1 MFIQNIINNFKSYL
15 EETIF
20 KLNDL
25 LDILKLYETN
35 TLLDCC
41 HEKVD
46 DYIDISPE
54 LSQKITYCIKCET
67 TF

>member
-1 MFIQNIINNFKSYL
+1 MFIQIITNFKNYL
-15 EETIF
+15 EDTIL

-35 TLLDCC
+35 TLVDCC

>member
-1 MFIQNIINNFKSYL
+1 MYLNQLSKTIKKFKNNVDES
-15 EETIF
+15 IF

-25 LDILKLYETN
+25 RKKICTIEE
-35 TLLDCC
+35 CV
-41 HEKVD
+41 HEKVN